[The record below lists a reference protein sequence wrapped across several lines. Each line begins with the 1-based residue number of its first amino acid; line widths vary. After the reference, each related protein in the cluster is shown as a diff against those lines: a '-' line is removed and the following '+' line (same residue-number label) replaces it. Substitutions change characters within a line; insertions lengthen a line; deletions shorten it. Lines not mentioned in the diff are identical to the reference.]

1 MSEAPEPEPEQT
13 PELEQDPETEPDEA
27 AREQEP
33 AQRTALSAR
42 LREINR
48 RSVQNRRLK

>member
-1 MSEAPEPEPEQT
+1 MSEAPEPEQT
-13 PELEQDPETEPDEA
+13 PELEQGPGTEQGEA

-42 LREINR
+42 LREINH
-48 RSVQNRRLK
+48 RSVQNGRLK